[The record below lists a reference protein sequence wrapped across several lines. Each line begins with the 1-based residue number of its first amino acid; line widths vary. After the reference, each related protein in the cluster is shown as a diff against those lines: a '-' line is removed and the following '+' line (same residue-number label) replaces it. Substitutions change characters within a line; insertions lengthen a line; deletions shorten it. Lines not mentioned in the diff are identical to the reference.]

1 MQKRRQTRE
10 RDVSLYVSFR
20 RGKHK
25 HGPAWSSLQSGA
37 QVRMNDGYVTSTPT
51 AGQSIEFQGVIDCH
65 ENLPRSLSS
74 VLACTRRGH
83 MCLA

>member
-1 MQKRRQTRE
+1 M
-10 RDVSLYVSFR
+10 SLYMYRFDVVNTNMVP
-20 RGKHK
+20 
-25 HGPAWSSLQSGA
+25 HGAHSRAGHRSA
-37 QVRMNDGYVTSTPT
+37 DNDGYVTSTPT

>member
-1 MQKRRQTRE
+1 MRNPGQAGG

-25 HGPAWSSLQSGA
+25 HVLHVESGA
-37 QVRMNDGYVTSTPT
+37 QVRMNEGYVTQHPQRGS
-51 AGQSIEFQGVIDCH
+51 SFEFQGVIDCH

-74 VLACTRRGH
+74 VLACTRPLGRGH